1 MPVPKALLK
10 ASFAANLF
18 AKKFVLFLMAFYFQ
32 PAGAALFL
40 EPGRFDQ
47 TGWNTLARGVLLS

>member
-1 MPVPKALLK
+1 V
-10 ASFAANLF
+10 
-18 AKKFVLFLMAFYFQ
+18 KKFVLFLMAFYFQ